1 MDNEADA
8 QAGWEWVC
16 LLGWMDSE
24 VHKTVGIFM
33 DFWYFLVVPYFFLKT
48 KIDLYN
54 IYIDILYTYIYV
66 IYIYRCYIYTHID
79 HLNIHK
85 HTRDVDEVGYDII

>member
-1 MDNEADA
+1 
-8 QAGWEWVC
+8 
-16 LLGWMDSE
+16 
-24 VHKTVGIFM
+24 M

-54 IYIDILYTYIYV
+54 IYIYIILYYIHTYMLYIDV
-66 IYIYRCYIYTHID
+66 IYIHID